1 MSKIYDKQWL
11 ALLIGN
17 SRLHWAQFK
26 GELLVK
32 SWDSSYDYK
41 IDNTDLPLYIASVV
55 PGQTNVWLNY
65 PNCKIISLHN
75 IPLKGI
81 YLTLGVDRALAAIG
95 AINVYGYPHLVID
108 GGTALTFTGVDND
121 LCLIGGAILP
131 GLRLQLQSLAQ
142 KTADLPQ
149 VILPPSL
156 PTRWAQNTPEAIA
169 SGIVYTVLA
178 GIRDFIDNWQQRYP
192 DSKFILTGGDGELL
206 LNYLQLPT
214 PIIFDRHLIFSGMK
228 VVIKANFHT

>member
-108 GGTALTFTGVDND
+108 GGT
-121 LCLIGGAILP
+121 
-131 GLRLQLQSLAQ
+131 
-142 KTADLPQ
+142 
-149 VILPPSL
+149 
-156 PTRWAQNTPEAIA
+156 
-169 SGIVYTVLA
+169 
-178 GIRDFIDNWQQRYP
+178 
-192 DSKFILTGGDGELL
+192 
-206 LNYLQLPT
+206 
-214 PIIFDRHLIFSGMK
+214 
-228 VVIKANFHT
+228 